1 MIGVPDFTDETGDM
15 ARPSV
20 STSTSSVFYPL

>member
-20 STSTSSVFYPL
+20 STTSSVFYPL